1 METSPFEVIIMSR
14 FRPNLPAR
22 LRGKRFTTKDDDDD
36 IGGVDKKFI
45 TKESF
50 KQMTKGGNELLR
62 MAAIAAVLSIIESG
76 GDQVG
81 EIGRQSGPVWSYDH
95 RQIANGRSGVL
106 AIRSGRSTWR

>member
-22 LRGKRFTTKDDDDD
+22 LRGKRFDAEGEVDE
-36 IGGVDKKFI
+36 IGQF
-45 TKESF
+45 
-50 KQMTKGGNELLR
+50 GGIAISTNDELLR

-95 RQIANGRSGVL
+95 RQMANGRSGVL
-106 AIRSGRSTWR
+106 AMRSGRSTWR